1 MFLSLDINSAWV
13 SHGSFLYV
21 LPEHG
26 DLLNMDFSQS
36 SVATYLERSG
46 LFKYD
51 FITNFW
57 ILSLRVNEFWKSVK
71 IWRSYGQENSV

>member
-51 FITNFW
+51 FITNFLNTKSKSER
-57 ILSLRVNEFWKSVK
+57 ILK
-71 IWRSYGQENSV
+71 IG